1 MEMINK
7 KHRASYYVQLIK
19 HRYTRPYAIFI
30 WVTIIHDFFRF
41 GMFVL
46 FVLGLNVPVNN
57 FSVMSGRNWHVC
69 NSLLAQI
76 NVWKSGSTVNY
87 GQNSF
92 VRQ

>member
-41 GMFVL
+41 GMFVIVYWL
-46 FVLGLNVPVNN
+46 KLTSEKVVPQSITAKTPLSDNN
-57 FSVMSGRNWHVC
+57 KYVAILLRSWTIRN
-69 NSLLAQI
+69 S
-76 NVWKSGSTVNY
+76 
-87 GQNSF
+87 
-92 VRQ
+92 